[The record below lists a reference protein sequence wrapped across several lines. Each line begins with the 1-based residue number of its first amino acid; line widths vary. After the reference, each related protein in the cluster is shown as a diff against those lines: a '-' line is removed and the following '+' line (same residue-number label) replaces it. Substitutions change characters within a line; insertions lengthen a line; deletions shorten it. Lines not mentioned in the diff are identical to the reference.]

1 MTILARLNRPW
12 LHFILLGVLLF
23 YLQGVFF
30 PEPKPVVGPLGEARE
45 EVAISYSGEDVSVGL
60 NARYVL
66 DVLNVI
72 DDEEIV
78 LNLKDEKSS
87 CLITSNGDK
96 DYQSIVMPMRL

>member
-45 EVAISYSGEDVSVGL
+45 EALRQQWMSSV
-60 NARYVL
+60 
-66 DVLNVI
+66 
-72 DDEEIV
+72 
-78 LNLKDEKSS
+78 
-87 CLITSNGDK
+87 
-96 DYQSIVMPMRL
+96 